1 MKSIIQHFDRRASLL
16 KKLVMPT
23 AILMVLA
30 FIVLGTRLIY
40 LVNNA
45 LDQSLEKR
53 MQSFISF
60 VKQSSSPLIYNFDYD
75 ALRFFM
81 DEAKKDPDI
90 IHLDFVDTAGKQLIA
105 QDVSGSSNREL
116 RTISADV
123 HSPKAPDT
131 VIARITIAYSVEATK
146 VVVRNLTFAIVLSL
160 ILVLALQLALVILIS
175 RIVSQ
180 RILITS
186 KDLNTTATQSN
197 QSSAQLQDTAT
208 RLSDMSNTQAS
219 AIQETVATLN
229 EITAMVHRTVDH
241 AAASAEKSN
250 LNYQISVEANA
261 AVDRMKQSME
271 EIREGIVLFGNEV
284 KQSNQQISMIGGI
297 ISTIIQKTEM
307 INDIVFQTKLLSF
320 NASVEAARAGE
331 HGKGF
336 AVVAEEV
343 GNLARMS
350 GTVAKEIS
358 TKLTESQTEVSRII
372 QRTTDNM
379 KRLIED
385 TTRSVETGSRI
396 AVDCHAVLHE
406 AVRHAEEVKQ
416 NMAAVASA
424 AKEQAEGVQNITTA
438 MNELDS
444 TTHLQADI
452 AQIVS
457 EAATQL
463 TKHARAIHQSVIVL
477 ETEVKG
483 ESIMER
489 PAKEKIETSEANDD
503 DNDDEELAEFEADD
517 NDVSSNDLPKAG

>member
-1 MKSIIQHFDRRASLL
+1 
-16 KKLVMPT
+16 
-23 AILMVLA
+23 MVLA
-30 FIVLGTRLIY
+30 FIVLGTRLIF
-40 LVNNA
+40 LVNHA

-90 IHLDFVDTAGKQLIA
+90 IYLDFVDINGKQLIA
-105 QDVSGSSNREL
+105 QDISSSDREL
-116 RTISADV
+116 RQISAEV
-123 HSPKAPDT
+123 HSPKGPGT
-131 VIARITIAYSVEATK
+131 VMARITMAYSVKATK
-146 VVVRNLTFAIVLSL
+146 SVVRNLAYAILFSL
-160 ILVLALQLALVILIS
+160 IMVLVLQLALVIFVS
-175 RIVSQ
+175 RIISQ

-186 KDLNTTATQSN
+186 KGLRSTANQSN
-197 QSSAQLQDTAT
+197 QSSAQLQNTAT

-219 AIQETVATLN
+219 AIQQTVATLN

-241 AAASAEKSN
+241 AAASSEKSN

-261 AVDRMKQSME
+261 AVDRMRQSME
-271 EIREGIVLFGNEV
+271 QIREGIVLFGNEV
-284 KQSNQQISMIGGI
+284 KASNQQISMIGGI
-297 ISTIIQKTEM
+297 IATIIQKTEM

-350 GTVAKEIS
+350 GNVAREIS
-358 TKLTESQTEVSRII
+358 SKLTESQSEVDRII
-372 QRTTDNM
+372 QRTTENM
-379 KRLIED
+379 KRFIDD
-385 TTRSVETGSRI
+385 TTASVETGSQI

-424 AKEQAEGVQNITTA
+424 AREQAEGVQNITTA

-452 AQIVS
+452 AHIVS

-463 TKHARAIHQSVIVL
+463 TKHARAINQSVIVL
-477 ETEVKG
+477 ETEVNGHPNHNQQPPAQEKA
-483 ESIMER
+483 ES
-489 PAKEKIETSEANDD
+489 NDLVTED
-503 DNDDEELAEFEADD
+503 HESDGFEAEDKE
-517 NDVSSNDLPKAG
+517 SSQAELPKAG

>member
-1 MKSIIQHFDRRASLL
+1 
-16 KKLVMPT
+16 MPT

-30 FIVLGTRLIY
+30 FIILGTRLIL
-40 LVNNA
+40 LVNHA

-90 IHLDFVDTAGKQLIA
+90 LFLDFVDTSGKQLIE
-105 QDVSGSSNREL
+105 QDVSISKDREF
-116 RTISADV
+116 RQISAEV
-123 HSPKAPDT
+123 TSPKAPDT
-131 VIARITIAYSVEATK
+131 VIGRITIAYSVETTK
-146 VVVRNLTFAIVLSL
+146 GVVRNLAYAILLSL
-160 ILVLALQLALVILIS
+160 IMVLVLQLALVIFIS
-175 RIVSQ
+175 RIISQ
-180 RILITS
+180 RILVTS
-186 KDLNTTATQSN
+186 KGLRSTADQSN
-197 QSSAQLQDTAT
+197 QSSAQLQNTAT

-229 EITAMVHRTVDH
+229 EITAMVHRTVEH
-241 AAASAEKSN
+241 AAASSEKSN
-250 LNYQISVEANA
+250 LNYQISVEANE
-261 AVDRMKQSME
+261 AVDRMRQSME
-271 EIREGIVLFGNEV
+271 QIREGIILFGNEV
-284 KQSNQQISMIGGI
+284 KTSNEQISMIGGI
-297 ISTIIQKTEM
+297 IATIIQKTEM

-350 GTVAKEIS
+350 GTVSREIS
-358 TKLTESQTEVSRII
+358 TKLTESQSEVTRII
-372 QRTTDNM
+372 HRTTENM
-379 KRLIED
+379 KRLIDD
-385 TTRSVETGSRI
+385 TTASVESGSRI

-406 AVRHAEEVKQ
+406 AVRHADEVKQ

-457 EAATQL
+457 EAATRL
-463 TKHARAIHQSVIVL
+463 TKHARAIHQSVIIL
-477 ETEVKG
+477 ETEING
-483 ESIMER
+483 EAIKQL
-489 PAKEKIETSEANDD
+489 PPQDKTETNDRD
-503 DNDDEELAEFEADD
+503 HDDEEASGFEAED
-517 NDVSSNDLPKAG
+517 NESPQAELPKAG